1 MTNAEILNPSDLI
14 SHNASHVLIQ
24 LQGID
29 RSNELLTKVLIQYFV
44 LCTLY
49 ARCTVIMLRYYITQG
64 LKFSVV
70 MLDLKSA
77 N

>member
-1 MTNAEILNPSDLI
+1 MTNAEILNPWDLI

-44 LCTLY
+44 LHEMHSHYVKILHNTGSEVFC
-49 ARCTVIMLRYYITQG
+49 
-64 LKFSVV
+64 V

-77 N
+77 NW